1 MPMLRFVPAL
11 VAGVLALALAS
22 AQAAPYPER
31 PIRLLVPYPPGGTTD
46 VMARAMQ
53 DPLSKILGQPI
64 VVENR
69 AGAAGTIAAREVAKA
84 APDGYTL
91 LFSNDGPGVIAP
103 LIQKHAGYDAQKSF
117 TPITL
122 VATQPMIMV
131 VNAAVPVTDLKSFVA
146 YAKTQTKP
154 LLYAHAGSGSSG
166 HLTTELFAQT
176 AGISLAAVPYKGSS
190 VTTLGVM
197 NGEVQVL
204 ITTSTPTMLDY
215 IRTGKLKLIGM
226 STLSP
231 EALPPGTPLISD
243 VYPDFKQ
250 DNWFG
255 VLGPAGLPAEIR
267 DKLNAALR
275 TVVAAPELRRLF
287 EASGFIPMT
296 STPDELARIIDT
308 NSDLWKRVIAEAK
321 ITED

>member
-1 MPMLRFVPAL
+1 MLRLLPAL
-11 VAGVLALALAS
+11 VAGVLSLALAS
-22 AQAAPYPER
+22 AQAASYPDR
-31 PIRLLVPYPPGGTTD
+31 PIRLIVPYPPGGTTD
-46 VMARAMQ
+46 VMARGLQ
-53 DPLSKILGQPI
+53 EPLAAILGQPI

-69 AGAAGTIAAREVAKA
+69 AGAAGAIAAREVAKA

-103 LIQKHAGYDAQKSF
+103 LVQKQPGYDARTSF

-122 VATQPMIMV
+122 IATQPMIMV
-131 VNAAVPVTDLKSFVA
+131 VNAALPVTDLRSFVA
-146 YAKTQTKP
+146 YAKTQSRP

-166 HLTTELFAQT
+166 HLTTELFSQT
-176 AGISLAAVPYKGSS
+176 AGISLSAVPYKGSA

-215 IRTGKLKLIGM
+215 IRTGKLKLMGM
-226 STLSP
+226 STHSP
-231 EALPPGTPLISD
+231 QALPPGTPLISD
-243 VYPDFKQ
+243 VYPDFRQ

-255 VLGPAGLPAEIR
+255 VLGPAGLPPEIR

-275 TVVAAPELRRLF
+275 TAVATPELRRLF
-287 EASGFIPMT
+287 EAAGFIPMT
-296 STPDELARIIDT
+296 GTPDELAQIIEVNT
-308 NSDLWKRVIAEAK
+308 DLWKRVIAEAK